1 MSKKIKWTVLIFLVF
16 LIISLIGISFS
27 YWRFESKQ
35 NDQNIASSKC
45 FKVTITNESD
55 AITLTNMHP
64 ITDEEGL
71 KSSSYSFTIE
81 NTCDTYAMYQVNL
94 EDILDDT
101 ITKRLNN
108 KYIKISLND
117 GTPKVLNTYQ
127 SVTPTIN
134 NADASFKLT
143 SGSLGPKGSNN
154 DSVNYNLKLWM
165 NYDTPA
171 LDEVMSATFKSKI
184 SVVSVYTE
192 EDKLTNDIT
201 ITYNTKATDYT
212 KDGETIDIN
221 ATSTNYNLIE
231 YSTDNITYTSIDTPS
246 KNVTITKTYTEDK
259 DETIYFRDEMGNL
272 KSKKV
277 VLSKLDQTGPV
288 ITVSASSDWGSSN
301 TISITL
307 EDNKS
312 GLKEYQI
319 SEKEEIPSTWKSISG
334 NEVNVTETVTS
345 NGIYYIYA
353 KDVLGNISHTSV
365 TVTKIDNIVPVVDF
379 SVTTGN
385 GTAKIDA
392 SNSADNESGIA
403 KYEYSV
409 DNGTYYSSVTSSYNF
424 TNLSHGSHTFNVRIT
439 DNAGN
444 VNSVSKV
451 ASVTVTYTVT
461 YDANGGSGAP
471 ASQTKTHGVNLTLS
485 STKPTRTGYTFL
497 GWSTSSSATS
507 ASYSAGSTYSA
518 NANATLYA
526 VWRVNTYTITYNA
539 NGGSGAP
546 GSQSYTYATS
556 GNINLSSTKPTR
568 TGYTFL
574 GWSLSSGATSASYSA
589 GQAWNRSNASNY
601 TLYAVWQAQTS
612 TYSITAYG
620 GYTGANG
627 VVPFGTICDSGS
639 SKVVSVNQSGSI
651 LSWAKGNVASVKAT
665 VASNIKITGSLNYKA
680 LDGSTWYAY
689 NIQVWRN
696 NAYATHLLNSGEETN
711 CDGSQHTFNLNY
723 TIAVNAG
730 DIVDLRVLGGHDN
743 EGRSRTFYSGTVYF
757 TATAR

>member
-1 MSKKIKWTVLIFLVF
+1 MSKKIKFVVLSIFMF
-16 LIISLIGISFS
+16 LIISLVGVSFS
-27 YWRFESKQ
+27 YWRFGSIQ
-35 NDQNIASSKC
+35 NDKNIASSKC
-45 FKVTITNESD
+45 FKVNITNESD
-55 AITLTNMHP
+55 AITLSNLHP

-117 GTPKVLNTYQ
+117 GTPKALNTYQ

-143 SGSLGPKGSNN
+143 SGSLSPKGSNN

-192 EDKLTNDIT
+192 EENLNNEIT
-201 ITYNTKATDYT
+201 IAYT
-212 KDGETIDIN
+212 SKD
-221 ATSTNYNLIE
+221 IE
-231 YSTDNITYTSIDTPS
+231 YSNVSETVEIIGESKEKDIIEYSEDGSSYTSVDIP
-246 KNVTITKTYTEDK
+246 
-259 DETIYFRDEMGNL
+259 
-272 KSKKV
+272 SKKV
-277 VLSKLDQTGPV
+277 TLLRTYSKENTHHIYFKDEVGNIKEKAIELKYLDQTGPEIKGV
-288 ITVSASSDWGSSN
+288 ASETWGSVVS
-301 TISITL
+301 ISINIK
-307 EDNKS
+307 DNKS

-319 SEKEEIPSTWKSISG
+319 SEKEGVPSTWKSISG
-334 NEVNVTETVTS
+334 NEANAIEEVTNNS
-345 NGIYYIYA
+345 IYYIYA
-353 KDVLGNISHTSV
+353 KDMLDNISHTSV
-365 TVTKIDNIVPVVDF
+365 TVAKIDNIVPVVDF
-379 SVTTGN
+379 NVTTGN

-409 DNGTYYSSVTSSYNF
+409 DNGPYYSSLTSSYNF

-444 VNSVSKV
+444 VNTTTKT
-451 ASVTVTYTVT
+451 ASVTVTYTV
-461 YDANGGSGAP
+461 
-471 ASQTKTHGVNLTLS
+471 
-485 STKPTRTGYTFL
+485 
-497 GWSTSSSATS
+497 
-507 ASYSAGSTYSA
+507 
-518 NANATLYA
+518 
-526 VWRVNTYTITYNA
+526 TYNA

-546 GSQSYTYATS
+546 GSQAKTHGTNLA
-556 GNINLSSTKPTR
+556 LSSTKPTR
-568 TGYTFL
+568 GGYTFL
-574 GWSLSSGATSASYSA
+574 GWSTSSSATSASYSA

-627 VVPFGTICDSGS
+627 VVPFGTICDTGS

-651 LSWAKGNVASVKAT
+651 LSWAKGNVASVKAN